1 MVGEAI
7 SQKVYKA
14 VGLAV
19 ELVDSFWELVGNNR
33 GKEIATNDDRAGT
46 AVELPCL
53 DSLGGI
59 VGEALSQKNGEAV
72 AISLRE
78 LVSENR
84 GDEITTNDDDQAETL
99 DGHSCD
105 GSVGGTVGEAMSQK
119 VDETVGLAVGLVD
132 SFLGPCML
140 QSRQGNHHKR

>member
-1 MVGEAI
+1 MAISLRELVCENRGDEITTNVDTTGTLDGLPCDGSVGGMVGEAI

-84 GDEITTNDDDQAETL
+84 GDEITTMMTKQK
-99 DGHSCD
+99 HSMAIHVMVQLE
-105 GSVGGTVGEAMSQK
+105 G
-119 VDETVGLAVGLVD
+119 
-132 SFLGPCML
+132 
-140 QSRQGNHHKR
+140 R